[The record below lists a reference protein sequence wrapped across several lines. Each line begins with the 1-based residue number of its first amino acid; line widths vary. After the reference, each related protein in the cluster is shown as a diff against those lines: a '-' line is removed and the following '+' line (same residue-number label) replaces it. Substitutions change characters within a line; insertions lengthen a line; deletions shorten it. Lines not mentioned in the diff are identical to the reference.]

1 MSFDLG
7 VFYTATPHTDKDASR
22 RYVAYCEERNME
34 LIVEPSP
41 KIRQFLNDLT
51 ARYPQIDDVAEDKMD
66 DCPWSISVD
75 VSEGHVIMPM
85 RWDRADEISKIIID
99 LAKKYALVCFDP
111 QRDKIV
117 TAPDGIYI
125 QSTPWWK
132 FW

>member
-66 DCPWSISVD
+66 D
-75 VSEGHVIMPM
+75 
-85 RWDRADEISKIIID
+85 
-99 LAKKYALVCFDP
+99 
-111 QRDKIV
+111 
-117 TAPDGIYI
+117 
-125 QSTPWWK
+125 
-132 FW
+132 